1 MDVTSALAVFQERAE
16 SRMRDTCQIQTFVT
30 GSSMDPVTWLPTETP
45 TTVYTGKCRL
55 RMPAGWAQQ
64 RDVAGD
70 HASISMP
77 TLSIPVS
84 APVIPIG
91 AVVRITAVPSDDPA
105 GHLRMGRRF
114 RVLGQM
120 VSTDSTAQRMTI
132 EAVTG

>member
-1 MDVTSALAVFQERAE
+1 
-16 SRMRDTCQIQTFVT
+16 MRDTCVIRTFASDGEVDPDT
-30 GSSMDPVTWLPTETP
+30 GRATSTA

-70 HASISMP
+70 HTSISMP

-84 APVIPIG
+84 APLIPIG
-91 AVVRITAVPSDDPA
+91 AVVTVTAVPTGDPA
-105 GHLRMGRRF
+105 GHLRLGRRF

-132 EAVTG
+132 EAATG